1 MNFPGPKY
9 HISGNCFMY
18 YLQSQ
23 IISFCHS
30 RENYPKT
37 VHASSSLFIPGLLP
51 PDESCSA
58 ALSTV
63 PRTKWG
69 HLTTARIVRRTPFF
83 TARIVRRTPARIV
96 RRSRTPFFPSL
107 ERFVY
112 IYQCLQP
119 KVIITFSHSHS
130 NFKGRQ
136 ISLLQEAVLVLSALK
151 PRKILYQTK
160 IAINLDVIVYS
171 LTKESSE
178 YHFCTNPAQK

>member
-69 HLTTARIVRRTPFF
+69 HLTTAH
-83 TARIVRRTPARIV
+83 IV

-112 IYQCLQP
+112 IYHCLQP
-119 KVIITFSHSHS
+119 KAIITFSHSHS

-151 PRKILYQTK
+151 PRKILYQTE
-160 IAINLDVIVYS
+160 IAIYLDVIVYS